1 MAFTWQGMTIYKPE
15 ERIDKSNINKYCDSI
30 IRCSETLKKASDDIK
45 EIADRL
51 NNENVLYVNQQTY
64 SKNLYEYSD
73 ELMKKYKTLHD
84 VICPTIKRWAEE
96 CYTNEETEYNMYLES
111 LDQQESAT
119 SDTTA

>member
-51 NNENVLYVNQQTY
+51 NNENVLYVNQQ
-64 SKNLYEYSD
+64 
-73 ELMKKYKTLHD
+73 MQ
-84 VICPTIKRWAEE
+84 IGG
-96 CYTNEETEYNMYLES
+96 
-111 LDQQESAT
+111 
-119 SDTTA
+119 